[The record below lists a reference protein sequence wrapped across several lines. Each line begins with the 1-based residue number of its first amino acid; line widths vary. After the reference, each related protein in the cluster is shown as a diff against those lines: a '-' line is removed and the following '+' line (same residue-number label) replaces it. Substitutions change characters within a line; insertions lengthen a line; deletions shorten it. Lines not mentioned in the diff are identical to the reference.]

1 MDSIVYPKEAENG
14 EGDSSNLDELQPT
27 RESCALHHLLLRK
40 QNEIMANPMPTVE
53 D

>member
-27 RESCALHHLLLRK
+27 RASCALPHLLLRE
-40 QNEIMANPMPTVE
+40 QNAIMANPMLTIE